1 MKSKKILQN
10 IPAKWLALLLAGGAI
25 FAVLLY
31 WLHLPA
37 LAHIESMQQEI
48 LLNEK
53 NLQRLEVYRRSE
65 QAKTSYRETL

>member
-53 NLQRLEVYRRSE
+53 N
-65 QAKTSYRETL
+65 